1 MAEQRSPKPQVGG
14 SIPSWP
20 ARCKFGRIAMGVCAR
35 LIFLSSSKEIGIGA
49 SLDWLK
55 WGLVGIIV
63 ALAVYANWYYQEQSL
78 FLRVLGLLIA
88 GAAAFLIAV
97 KTEKGNAAWNLIK
110 EARSE
115 IRRVVW
121 PTNNETTQT
130 TLVVIVMV
138 FIFSLI
144 LWGLDSLLSWLVS
157 SLIG

>member
-1 MAEQRSPKPQVGG
+1 M
-14 SIPSWP
+14 
-20 ARCKFGRIAMGVCAR
+20 
-35 LIFLSSSKEIGIGA
+35 SSSKEIGIGA

-55 WGLVGIIV
+55 WGLVAIIV

-88 GAAAFLIAV
+88 GAVAFLVAV
-97 KTEKGNAAWNLIK
+97 KTEKGNTAWNLIK

-130 TLVVIVMV
+130 TLVVLVMV

>member
-1 MAEQRSPKPQVGG
+1 M
-14 SIPSWP
+14 
-20 ARCKFGRIAMGVCAR
+20 
-35 LIFLSSSKEIGIGA
+35 SSSKEIGVGA

-55 WGLVGIIV
+55 WGLVAIIV

-88 GAAAFLIAV
+88 GAAAFVIAV

-130 TLVVIVMV
+130 TLVVLVMV